1 MKIALLPESE
11 GFHPICYINF
21 LPDKNTT
28 PGTAMGTDRN
38 NIVAVATAMSLAV
51 VCLLEGCLKPGW
63 GNDGLISDP
72 RTFNHD
78 GQWHRYQF
86 YSYLQEELREPSF
99 FGKLG

>member
-1 MKIALLPESE
+1 MLGNLHKADRGSEDRTESE

-38 NIVAVATAMSLAV
+38 NIVAVAIAMTLAV
-51 VCLLEGCLKPGW
+51 VFLLEGCLRPGC

-72 RTFNHD
+72 R
-78 GQWHRYQF
+78 R
-86 YSYLQEELREPSF
+86 LQEELREPSF
-99 FGKLG
+99 FRKLS